1 MKKTL
6 LFFAF
11 ALLTVF
17 AAQAQGPRIGVRA
30 GANIA
35 SFEGEDS
42 DDFES
47 RWGFH
52 AGLTANFPIVPEFF
66 SVQPEVLYS
75 QKGANYNDDLLEVK
89 VDYIDV
95 PVLARINAGP
105 IYFEAG
111 PQVSFRINDKVEVS
125 PTSGTSIDFDDIDN
139 LRRTNIG
146 YAAGLGLTSMPMGV
160 SLGVRYNGDF
170 SKLYDTGDNSPD
182 VRNSVFLLTLG
193 FTLPTR

>member
-6 LFFAF
+6 LLFAF
-11 ALLTVF
+11 ALLTAF
-17 AAQAQGPRIGVRA
+17 AAQAQRIGIRG

-35 SFEGEDS
+35 SFEGDDS
-42 DDFES
+42 EDFES

-66 SVQPEVLYS
+66 SIQPEVLYS
-75 QKGANYNDDLLEVK
+75 QKGASYNDDLFKVR
-89 VDYIDV
+89 VDYLDV

-125 PTSGTSIDFDDIDN
+125 PTGSTSIDFDDIDN
-139 LRRTNIG
+139 LRRTSVG
-146 YAAGLGLTSMPMGV
+146 YAAGLGLTSVPMGL

-170 SKLYDTGDNSPD
+170 SKLYDDGDNSAD